1 MLIRIEKNINQLEAL
16 KLPEEHKEQFN
27 FNYTKQQLLTKLS
40 TFKQYYSD
48 GVNPNALEHI
58 INELEQE
65 VEKLYQQFNS

>member
-1 MLIRIEKNINQLEAL
+1 MLNRIEKNINQLEAL